1 MLVGYVCV
9 CFVAFFVFLPSFV
22 CVCVC
27 VSEYVTKCATHWIN
41 NAPRP
46 VSILLCS
53 NDIAFNPDT

>member
-1 MLVGYVCV
+1 LC
-9 CFVAFFVFLPSFV
+9 V

-27 VSEYVTKCATHWIN
+27 ARARARVSEYVTQRATHWIN

-53 NDIAFNPDT
+53 NDIAFYPDT